1 MIRTLG
7 LAAALAAGFALS
19 ACSEAVQAPF
29 NFAGLSPVEEPEA
42 VPAQPILRW
51 SHRSEGPEWT
61 LATMNALASHGEA
74 LPDMVPADIES
85 WCPAYPQAS
94 EFERRAFWAGLISA
108 LAWHEST
115 HRPAAVGGGGR
126 WHGLV
131 QILPSTAR
139 GYGCE
144 ARSGI
149 ALQDGPANLRCAVRI
164 MSSTVARDGVI
175 SRGMRG
181 VAADWGPFHSARK
194 REDMRR
200 WVSSQP
206 FCAQSGDMTQLASAE

>member
-1 MIRTLG
+1 MIRSIP
-7 LAAALAAGFALS
+7 LAAVMVVGFTLS
-19 ACSEAVQAPF
+19 ACSEAVMAPF
-29 NFAGLSPVEEPEA
+29 NFAGLAPVEAAEE
-42 VPAQPILRW
+42 VPAQPVLRW
-51 SHRSEGPEWT
+51 SHRTEGPEWT
-61 LATMNALASHGEA
+61 AATMNALATHGDA
-74 LPDMVPADIES
+74 LPDIVPADIET
-85 WCPAYPQAS
+85 WCPAYPDAT

-126 WHGLV
+126 WYGLT
-131 QILPSTAR
+131 QILPGTAR

-144 ARSGI
+144 AGSGS
-149 ALQDGPANLRCAVRI
+149 ALQDGAANLRCAVRI
-164 MSSTVARDGVI
+164 MARTVSRDGVV

-200 WVSSQP
+200 WVSAQP
-206 FCAQSGDMTQLASAE
+206 YCALGDATEFASAD

>member
-1 MIRTLG
+1 MMRSLG
-7 LAAALAAGFALS
+7 LAAVLTAGFALS
-19 ACSEAVQAPF
+19 ACSEAVMAPF
-29 NFAGLSPVEEPEA
+29 NFAGLAPAKADDVPV
-42 VPAQPILRW
+42 QPTLRW
-51 SHRSEGPEWT
+51 SHRVEGPEWT
-61 LATMNALASHGEA
+61 AATMNALATHGGA
-74 LPDMVPADIES
+74 LPDIVPADIAN
-85 WCPAYPQAS
+85 WCPAYPQAT

-115 HRPAAVGGGGR
+115 HRPQAVGGGGL
-126 WHGLV
+126 WYGLT
-131 QILPSTAR
+131 QILPGTAR

-144 ARSGI
+144 ARSGG
-149 ALQDGPANLRCAVRI
+149 ALQDGAANLRCAVRI
-164 MSSTVARDGVI
+164 MSSTVARDGVV

-206 FCAQSGDMTQLASAE
+206 YCTPSEGRTELASAD